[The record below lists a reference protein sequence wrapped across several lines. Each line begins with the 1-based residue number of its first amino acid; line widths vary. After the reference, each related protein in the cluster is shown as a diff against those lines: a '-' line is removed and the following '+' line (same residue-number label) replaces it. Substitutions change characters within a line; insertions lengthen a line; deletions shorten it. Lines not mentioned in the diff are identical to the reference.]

1 PTTGAVTIP
10 ADKVQDG
17 SPVSAVSKD
26 EAGNTSSPSTD
37 TAKNDPTPADTT
49 APAAPTVKANEDGSV
64 TVTPSTTAGDDTKT
78 VEITYTDE
86 DGKPQTV
93 TATKGEDGNWTVPT
107 DSGVTVDPTTGAVT
121 IPADKVQDGSTVSA
135 TSTDEASNTS
145 SPSTDKAKND
155 PTPADTTAPAAP
167 VVNAPKEGDT
177 TVTGTAEPGST
188 VTVNFPDG
196 STATTTADENGNYT
210 VDVPAGVELKEGDK
224 VTATATDEAGN
235 TSDSTEKTV
244 TANPSDAD
252 ENTPNTPAVTPVA
265 DTNNL
270 TDDEKAKVK
279 EEVEKSNPN
288 LPTGT
293 TVEVGND
300 GTVTITYPDGSVDT
314 IPGTDTVTPNTDTT
328 APEAPVVNTPKAG
341 DTTVTGTAEPGST
354 VTVTFPDGSTATTTA
369 DENGNYKVDV
379 PAGVELKEGDKV
391 SAKATDEAGNTSTPT
406 EATTTANPSDA
417 DENTPN
423 TPAVTP
429 VADTNNLTDDEK
441 AKVKEE
447 VEKANPDLPT
457 GTTVEVGNDGTVTI
471 TYPDGSVDTIPGTD
485 TVTPN
490 TDTTAPAAPVVN
502 APKEGD
508 TTVTGTAEPGS
519 TVTVNFP
526 DGSTAT
532 TTADENGNYT
542 VDVPAGVELKEGD
555 KVSAK
560 ATDEAGNTSTPTE
573 ATTTANPSD
582 ADENTP
588 NTPAVTPV
596 ADTNN
601 LTDDEKAKVKEEVE
615 KSNPDLPTG
624 TTVEVGND
632 GTVTITYPD
641 GSVDTIPGTD
651 TVVSTT
657 PTPQTDAEK
666 NDLTNPTKTPV
677 ADTNNL
683 TDDEKAKVKE
693 EVEKSNP
700 NLPTGTTV
708 EVGNDGTVTIT
719 YPDGS
724 VDTIPGTDT
733 VVSTTP
739 TPQTD
744 AEKNDLTNPTKTPV
758 ADTNNLTDDEKAKVK
773 DEVEK
778 SNPDLPSGT
787 TITVGNDGT
796 ATITYPDG
804 STDTLTGTVTVIG
817 TTPTP
822 QTDAEKN
829 DVTNP
834 TKTPVAD
841 TNNLTEDEKAKV
853 KDEVEKSNPDLPSG
867 TTITVGNDGTATITY
882 PDGSTDTL
890 TGTVTVIGTTPTPQ
904 TDAEKNDLTNPTK
917 TPVADTN
924 NLTEDEKA
932 KVKEEVEKSNPNLPT
947 GTTVEV
953 GNDGTVTVT
962 YPDGSVD
969 TIPGTDTVATEPP
982 YEPVPQTDAEKNG
995 ITNPTKTP
1003 VADTNNLTEEE
1014 KAKVKE
1020 EVEKSNPNLPSG
1032 TTIEVGNDGSVAIT
1046 YPDGS
1051 IDIIPGADTVV
1062 PTTPVP
1068 QTDAEKNDVTN
1079 PAKTPVA
1086 DTNNLTEE
1094 EKAKVKEEV
1103 EKSNPGLPS
1112 GTTIEVSNG
1121 GSVTITYPDGS
1132 IDIIP
1137 ATDAVVPTT
1146 PTPQTDAEKNDVT
1159 NPAKT
1164 PVADTNNLTEDEK
1177 AKVKEEVEKSNPGLP
1192 TGTTIEVSNGGS
1204 VTITYPD
1211 GSIDIIPAT
1220 DAVVP
1225 TTPTPQTDAEKN
1237 GITNPAKTPVAD
1249 TNNLTEDEKAKVKE
1263 EVEKSNPGLP
1273 SGTTI
1278 EVSNGGSVTITYP
1291 DGSIDIIPATD
1302 AVVPTTPTPQTDAE
1316 KNGIT
1321 NPAKTPVADTNNLTE
1336 DEKAKVKEEVEKS
1349 NPGLP
1354 TGTTIVVG
1362 NDGSVTIT
1370 YPDGSVDTISGTDT
1384 VTPNTDTTAPEA
1396 PIVNTPKAGDK
1407 TITGTAEPGS
1417 TVTVTF
1423 PDGSTVTTTADEN
1436 GNFTVDVPAG
1446 VELKEGDKVTAT
1458 ATDGAGNT
1466 STSAIVTVV
1475 SKGSSTGTTET
1486 GTENGNSANSGTE
1499 EVISKSTS
1507 ETASQGNTVNNVSGA
1522 VKEATEDNK
1531 QAVLP
1536 KTGEESGAMSL
1547 IGLVALSGLGLLA
1560 FKRRRK
1566 EEE

>member
-1 PTTGAVTIP
+1 
-10 ADKVQDG
+10 
-17 SPVSAVSKD
+17 
-26 EAGNTSSPSTD
+26 
-37 TAKNDPTPADTT
+37 
-49 APAAPTVKANEDGSV
+49 
-64 TVTPSTTAGDDTKT
+64 
-78 VEITYTDE
+78 
-86 DGKPQTV
+86 
-93 TATKGEDGNWTVPT
+93 
-107 DSGVTVDPTTGAVT
+107 
-121 IPADKVQDGSTVSA
+121 
-135 TSTDEASNTS
+135 
-145 SPSTDKAKND
+145 
-155 PTPADTTAPAAP
+155 
-167 VVNAPKEGDT
+167 
-177 TVTGTAEPGST
+177 
-188 VTVNFPDG
+188 
-196 STATTTADENGNYT
+196 
-210 VDVPAGVELKEGDK
+210 
-224 VTATATDEAGN
+224 
-235 TSDSTEKTV
+235 
-244 TANPSDAD
+244 
-252 ENTPNTPAVTPVA
+252 
-265 DTNNL
+265 
-270 TDDEKAKVK
+270 
-279 EEVEKSNPN
+279 
-288 LPTGT
+288 
-293 TVEVGND
+293 
-300 GTVTITYPDGSVDT
+300 
-314 IPGTDTVTPNTDTT
+314 
-328 APEAPVVNTPKAG
+328 
-341 DTTVTGTAEPGST
+341 
-354 VTVTFPDGSTATTTA
+354 
-369 DENGNYKVDV
+369 
-379 PAGVELKEGDKV
+379 
-391 SAKATDEAGNTSTPT
+391 
-406 EATTTANPSDA
+406 
-417 DENTPN
+417 
-423 TPAVTP
+423 
-429 VADTNNLTDDEK
+429 
-441 AKVKEE
+441 
-447 VEKANPDLPT
+447 
-457 GTTVEVGNDGTVTI
+457 
-471 TYPDGSVDTIPGTD
+471 
-485 TVTPN
+485 
-490 TDTTAPAAPVVN
+490 
-502 APKEGD
+502 
-508 TTVTGTAEPGS
+508 
-519 TVTVNFP
+519 
-526 DGSTAT
+526 
-532 TTADENGNYT
+532 
-542 VDVPAGVELKEGD
+542 
-555 KVSAK
+555 
-560 ATDEAGNTSTPTE
+560 
-573 ATTTANPSD
+573 
-582 ADENTP
+582 
-588 NTPAVTPV
+588 
-596 ADTNN
+596 
-601 LTDDEKAKVKEEVE
+601 
-615 KSNPDLPTG
+615 
-624 TTVEVGND
+624 
-632 GTVTITYPD
+632 
-641 GSVDTIPGTD
+641 
-651 TVVSTT
+651 
-657 PTPQTDAEK
+657 
-666 NDLTNPTKTPV
+666 
-677 ADTNNL
+677 L

-758 ADTNNLTDDEKAKVK
+758 ADTNNLTEDEKAKVK

-778 SNPDLPSGT
+778 SNPDLPTGT
-787 TITVGNDGT
+787 TVEVGNDGT
-796 ATITYPDG
+796 VTVTYPDG
-804 STDTLTGTVTVIG
+804 SVDTIPGADTVVT

-829 DVTNP
+829 DLTNP

-853 KDEVEKSNPDLPSG
+853 KEEVEKSNPNLPTGTTVEVGNDGTVTITYPDGSVDTIPGTDTVVSTTPTPQTDAEKNDLTNPTKTPVADTNNLTEDEKAKVKEEVEKSNPNLPTGTTVEVGNDGTVTITYPDGSVDTIPGTDTVVTTTPTPQTDAEKNDLTNPTKTPVADTNNLTDDEKAKVKEEVEKSNPNLPTGTTVEVGNDGTVTITYPDGSVDTIPSTDTVVSTTPTPQTDAEKNDLTNPTKTPVADTNNLTEDEKAKVKEEVEKSNPNLPTGTTVEVGNDGTVTVTYPDGSVDTIPGADTVVTTTPTPQTDAEKNDLTNPTKTPVADTNNLTEDEKAKVKEEVEKSNPDLPSG

-1003 VADTNNLTEEE
+1003 VADTNNLTEDE

-1137 ATDAVVPTT
+1137 GADTVVPTT
-1146 PTPQTDAEKNDVT
+1146 PTPQTDAEKNGIT
-1159 NPAKT
+1159 NPTKT
-1164 PVADTNNLTEDEK
+1164 PVADTNNLTEEEK

-1237 GITNPAKTPVAD
+1237 GITNPTKTPVAD
-1249 TNNLTEDEKAKVKE
+1249 TNNLTDDEKAKVKE
-1263 EVEKSNPGLP
+1263 EVEKSNPNLP
-1273 SGTTI
+1273 TGTTI
-1278 EVSNGGSVTITYP
+1278 VVGNDGSVTITYP

-1316 KNGIT
+1316 KNEIT

-1336 DEKAKVKEEVEKS
+1336 NEKAKVKEEVEKS

-1407 TITGTAEPGS
+1407 TVTGTAEPGS
-1417 TVTVTF
+1417 TITVTF

-1486 GTENGNSANSGTE
+1486 GTENGNSANNGTKE
-1499 EVISKSTS
+1499 EISKSTS